1 MIKNIKRGEKN
12 KRKNQFP
19 REYPTIIEV
28 HFGIIKQICHKSNA
42 QVYPIWFW
50 KSFHQKLIWRASWWV
65 PDQMQVIPTTFSSI
79 YVMFAKKQKD
89 WLMQKMLPSAEH
101 SEADS
106 IAKEAKKASDKSCHP
121 G

>member
-1 MIKNIKRGEKN
+1 
-12 KRKNQFP
+12 
-19 REYPTIIEV
+19 
-28 HFGIIKQICHKSNA
+28 
-42 QVYPIWFW
+42 
-50 KSFHQKLIWRASWWV
+50 
-65 PDQMQVIPTTFSSI
+65 MQVIPTTFSSI